1 MKQLKVYVLLLALV
15 PSIGTWAQSSSK
27 KKVIVK
33 SVTQIDT
40 IITTTD
46 TTVSVSEK
54 LVRPAVVKAAPS
66 ILKYFVN
73 AYPEYTVLV
82 KAINAVEL
90 NTTFESN
97 SPVTVFAPMNR
108 SFNNV
113 RTADINTILKP
124 EMRDSLKGM
133 LTYIVV
139 SGEWRLENLI
149 QKIKEGGGSYS
160 LPTIGGT
167 GNLSFVLNGETV
179 FVKDNRGTQVPLGAP
194 VVTGSG
200 LVYPVDKLLLP

>member
-1 MKQLKVYVLLLALV
+1 MKQLKVYVLLLSLV
-15 PSIGTWAQSSSK
+15 PSVSVMAQSSQK
-27 KKVIVK
+27 KIMVKRITQVDTVIVNA
-33 SVTQIDT
+33 
-40 IITTTD
+40 D
-46 TTVSVSEK
+46 TTVSVTEK
-54 LVRPAVVKAAPS
+54 LVRPDVQKAAPS
-66 ILKYFVN
+66 VLKYFVN

-90 NTTFESN
+90 NTTFESG
-97 SPVTVFAPMNR
+97 SPVTVFAPLNR

-113 RTADINTILKP
+113 RTADINNILKP

-139 SGEWRLENLI
+139 SGEWRLEDLI

-160 LPTIGGT
+160 LPTVGGT
-167 GNLSFVLNGETV
+167 GKLTFVLSGATV
-179 FVKDNRGTQVPLGAP
+179 FVKDNRGTEIALGAP